1 MNLTNPMNRKN
12 TKECEIYFSNL
23 EKIKENVAAK
33 VKKMEMIPDEWIDEY
48 KREYKNFSKCY
59 FAKKIRIPGVKEHL
73 LQTIAQINGYKKK
86 IEKTPAIIKI
96 FMVDLVNNY
105 SKFLEMSEEMC
116 QDFLN
121 RLSRLL

>member
-1 MNLTNPMNRKN
+1 MNPMNRKN
-12 TKECEIYFSNL
+12 TKECEIYFSKL

-59 FAKKIRIPGVKEHL
+59 FAKNLRIPGVKEHL
-73 LQTIAQINGYKKK
+73 LKTLAQINGYKDK
-86 IEKTPAIIKI
+86 IEKTPIIIKI

-105 SKFLEMSEEMC
+105 LKFLDMSEIMC
-116 QDFLN
+116 QDFLK
-121 RLSRLL
+121 RLFFTIF

>member
-1 MNLTNPMNRKN
+1 MNPMNPMNRKN
-12 TKECEIYFSNL
+12 TKECEIYFSKL

-33 VKKMEMIPDEWIDEY
+33 VKKIEMIPDEWMEDY

-121 RLSRLL
+121 RL

>member
-12 TKECEIYFSNL
+12 TKECDIYFSNL